1 MNKHDQLD
9 ANTKYTFYLNYEIV
23 LNHFR
28 EKYAHIHVR
37 TPGEWQKKTQQNDD
51 RDSPRLCITII
62 NLILGRLFNS
72 KKIQKTKYKKQKNIQ
87 SKHKHTHQS
96 MNFTHCIH

>member
-1 MNKHDQLD
+1 MNKHDQSD

-62 NLILGRLFNS
+62 NLILGRLFN
-72 KKIQKTKYKKQKNIQ
+72 
-87 SKHKHTHQS
+87 
-96 MNFTHCIH
+96 